1 MVCVCV
7 FSDSIQLY
15 HRSIPKL
22 DCIYTFDNNRCCL
35 ADDDDDV
42 DEHDVDDPNDAST
55 MGDRRRGAGSTSGPS
70 HSRRNGSSGPG
81 GNGPGGGTG
90 TTTTSGIPDP
100 YYPIALPIDTAF
112 KAKYVFHHRRGKTFQ
127 ERLYVFLEHPGG
139 WLCFIYHFTV

>member
-1 MVCVCV
+1 M
-7 FSDSIQLY
+7 
-15 HRSIPKL
+15 R
-22 DCIYTFDNNRCCL
+22 

-55 MGDRRRGAGSTSGPS
+55 MGDRSRGAGLASGPS
-70 HSRRNGSSGPG
+70 SSRRNGSSGPG
-81 GNGPGGGTG
+81 GNGLNGGGTG
-90 TTTTSGIPDP
+90 TATTSGIPDP